1 MTIGIIAAIVGII
14 CCSIAFIINLITS
27 NKMEA
32 IVMLLLA
39 CFNVFVLKFILD
51 MYNKPQE
58 IQTTVVKD
66 IQTTIV
72 KDIKKFSVDSTLTI
86 SGADTTK
93 TYTLTYWK

>member
-14 CCSIAFIINLITS
+14 CCSIAFFISVDHSDVLGAII
-27 NKMEA
+27 
-32 IVMLLLA
+32 MLLLVCVNA
-39 CFNVFVLKFILD
+39 VLLKCNID
-51 MYNKPQE
+51 KYNEPQE
-58 IQTTVVKD
+58 

-72 KDIKKFSVDSTLTI
+72 KDIQGFSIDSTLTI